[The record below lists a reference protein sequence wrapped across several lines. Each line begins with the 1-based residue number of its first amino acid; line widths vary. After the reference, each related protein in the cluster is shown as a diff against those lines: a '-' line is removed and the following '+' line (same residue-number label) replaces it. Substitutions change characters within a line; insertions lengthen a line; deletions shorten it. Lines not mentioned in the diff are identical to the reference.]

1 MSATGSRADAGAT
14 LLEMLVVLGI
24 LGLVTA
30 LVFPSVIHPL
40 QRMTQLQARAAL
52 AANLRL
58 ARADAARLGHAVT
71 FDLAQ
76 DGRSYGWDDAT
87 VTLPAT
93 LSVEG
98 ETRSVRFFADGSSS
112 GGRFW
117 IRGSDRALGV
127 LVDPITGVAVVPAA
141 G

>member
-1 MSATGSRADAGAT
+1 MSATGSRSDAGAT

-30 LVFPSVIHPL
+30 MVFPSVVHPL

-58 ARADAARLGHAVT
+58 ARAAAARQGHAVIV
-71 FDLAQ
+71 DLAA
-76 DGRSYGWDDAT
+76 DGRGYGWQGAA
-87 VTLPAT
+87 VALPDP
-93 LSVEG
+93 LRVEG
-98 ETRSVRFFADGSSS
+98 QARSIRFFADGSSS

-117 IRGSDRALGV
+117 IESGERAEA
-127 LVDPITGVAVVPAA
+127 VAVSPSGVVQAAA
-141 G
+141 GG

>member
-1 MSATGSRADAGAT
+1 MSATGSRGESGAT
-14 LLEMLVVLGI
+14 LLEMLVVLGV
-24 LGLVTA
+24 LGLITG

-58 ARADAARLGHAVT
+58 ARAEAARRGRAVVV
-71 FDLAQ
+71 DLAG
-76 DGRSYGWDDAT
+76 DGGGYGWDSGA
-87 VTLPAT
+87 VRLPAA
-93 LSVEG
+93 LRIDG
-98 ETRSVRFFADGSSS
+98 QTRSIRFFADGSSS

-117 IRGSDRALGV
+117 IRDVARAEAVEVDPLGV
-127 LVDPITGVAVVPAA
+127 VTTASG